1 MGCEEYWQS
10 KESNVK
16 DVFIS
21 FLIGREQ
28 KRLNDKLISVNATL
42 KWGCKLNELGFI
54 DNSNICSENLFD
66 VRLRLS
72 NDSMVILANDFIYAL
87 NRLILWNKNFY
98 NSTCKN
104 DFLLQAI
111 FIAAMMS
118 FSISQKVLK

>member
-1 MGCEEYWQS
+1 MKKYWQS

-28 KRLNDKLISVNATL
+28 KRLNDKLITVNATL

-111 FIAAMMS
+111 FITAMMS

>member
-111 FIAAMMS
+111 FVTAMMS

>member
-87 NRLILWNKNFY
+87 NRLILWSKNFY

-111 FIAAMMS
+111 FITAMMS

>member
-1 MGCEEYWQS
+1 MKKYWQS

-111 FIAAMMS
+111 FITAMMS

>member
-111 FIAAMMS
+111 FITAMMS

>member
-1 MGCEEYWQS
+1 MKKYWQS

>member
-1 MGCEEYWQS
+1 MKKYWQS
-10 KESNVK
+10 RESNVK

-111 FIAAMMS
+111 FITAMMS

>member
-21 FLIGREQ
+21 FLIGRDQ

-111 FIAAMMS
+111 FITAMMS

>member
-42 KWGCKLNELGFI
+42 KWGCKLN
-54 DNSNICSENLFD
+54 D
-66 VRLRLS
+66 V
-72 NDSMVILANDFIYAL
+72 
-87 NRLILWNKNFY
+87 WN
-98 NSTCKN
+98 
-104 DFLLQAI
+104 
-111 FIAAMMS
+111 
-118 FSISQKVLK
+118 